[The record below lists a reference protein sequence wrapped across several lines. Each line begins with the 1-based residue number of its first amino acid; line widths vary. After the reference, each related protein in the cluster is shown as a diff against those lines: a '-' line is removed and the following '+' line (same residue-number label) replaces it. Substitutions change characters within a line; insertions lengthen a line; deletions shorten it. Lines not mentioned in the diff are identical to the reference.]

1 MGAGGIMPHSE
12 KVDAYIEKA
21 APFAQPILRTLR
33 EIIHKA
39 EPRIEE
45 KIKWGVPH
53 FDYKGPVAGMA
64 AFKAHARFGFW
75 KSSLMKDPAG
85 LLRTEEGAM
94 AGMAGMRLENAKDL
108 PPQKVLIQ
116 YVKEAVALN
125 EAGVKGKRPPVKKK
139 PPPKAPDYLMAA
151 LKKNKAALKTFEA
164 FSPSHKREYIEW
176 ITEAK
181 QEATR
186 ERRLKQAIEWM
197 AEGKSRNWKYK

>member
-1 MGAGGIMPHSE
+1 MPRSE
-12 KVDAYIEKA
+12 KVDAYIDKA
-21 APFAQPILRTLR
+21 APFAKPILRKLR
-33 EIIHKA
+33 DTIHKA

-53 FDYKGPVAGMA
+53 FDCKGPVAGMA

-85 LLRTEEGAM
+85 ILKAEKG
-94 AGMAGMRLENAKDL
+94 GMAGMRLESQKDL

-125 EAGVKGKRPPVKKK
+125 EAGVKAKRPAPRKK
-139 PPPKAPDYLMAA
+139 PPPKAPDVLMAA
-151 LKKNKAALKTFEA
+151 LKKNKAALTAFEA
-164 FSPSHKREYIEW
+164 FPPSHKREYIEW

-186 ERRLKQAIEWM
+186 ERRLKQAIEWI
-197 AEGKSRNWKYK
+197 AEGKPRNWKYM